1 MLILIVALLFFAT
14 VKMRINVS
22 FESFKSWLI
31 VNQLIRSD
39 SILVRSYGTSVTGEG
54 DIFNRSTVVI

>member
-14 VKMRINVS
+14 VKMHNNVS
-22 FESFKSWLI
+22 FQSFKSCLI

-54 DIFNRSTVVI
+54 DIFNRLTVVI